1 MTHEE
6 RRKNTR
12 VLFQTTASVCFGGG
26 QVCEQLPVRN
36 LSLKGMFV
44 EGIAGHNVG
53 ERCEIL
59 LFLSGTGSELKL
71 SMQGEVVRVDA
82 DGMVVHFSELDIDTF
97 FHLKNIVY
105 YNAADPDQLVDDL
118 LMAAAPDGSFV
129 E

>member
-12 VLFQTTASVCFGGG
+12 VLFHTTASVCFDGEI
-26 QVCEQLPVRN
+26 CEQLTIRN
-36 LSLKGMFV
+36 LSLKGMYID
-44 EGIAGHNVG
+44 GITNHSAG
-53 ERCEIL
+53 ERCEIQ
-59 LFLSGTGSELKL
+59 LFLSGAGSELKL
-71 SMQGEVVRVDA
+71 SMKGEVVRVDTG
-82 DGMVVHFSELDIDTF
+82 GMVVHFSELDIDTF
-97 FHLKNIVY
+97 FHLKNIIY